1 MEKIVLSC
9 LRAIIEIEERLWQMA
24 ARLRANTPLRAHEY
38 AKPVL
43 GLIFLKLAYETFKK
57 ADQEIKKIFIPSER
71 GPEPDMYRARNAIFL
86 PEKARYPWLLKLTK
100 AQDIAG
106 ALKEAMEFIE
116 EWKQEGLGGVLPKN
130 SYVRLGK
137 DALLDLL
144 RGFDTIELTLENE
157 EDTFHPY
164 LELRGIAR

>member
-1 MEKIVLSC
+1 
-9 LRAIIEIEERLWQMA
+9 MA
-24 ARLRANTPLRAHEY
+24 ARLHAHEY

-57 ADQEIKKIFIPSER
+57 ADQEIKKTFTSGER
-71 GPEPDMYRARNAIFL
+71 RPEPDMYRVRNAIFL

-116 EWKQEGLGGVLPKN
+116 EWKQEELSAVLPKN
-130 SYVRLGK
+130 SYARLGK

-144 RGFDTIELTLENE
+144 RGFDTIKLTDAGERRRHLSSTLELQYHQIGKLFLHN
-157 EDTFHPY
+157 P
-164 LELRGIAR
+164 